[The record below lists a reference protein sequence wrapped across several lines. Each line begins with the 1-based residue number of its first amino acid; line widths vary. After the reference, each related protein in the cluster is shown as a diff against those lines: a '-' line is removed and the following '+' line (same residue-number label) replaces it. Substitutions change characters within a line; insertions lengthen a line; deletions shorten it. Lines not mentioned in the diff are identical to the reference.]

1 LHFAGALT
9 PTLRCWGRQR
19 RCRTRTHATREMVK
33 AGILDSEGCG
43 EHCYD
48 NRKCYSGC
56 CGVGTLILVI
66 ILSMSWDTVAPT
78 ELGLLKNTI
87 TGSVDLYN
95 VYPAGRYFVGP
106 AASFILFPANQ
117 KVLSYGNRSRDR
129 QRPIAARTG
138 ASGSGDTDS
147 GGQPLSLSVSFTYQ
161 LDAERLAMVY
171 GTYGQKWESSYMR
184 FAQEALT
191 DVAQR
196 FTPSE
201 FWKNRRGIEIEME
214 KAVNRTISNVGFAQV
229 KSLQLKSVGFQSSYE
244 TTITNI
250 QLQEQ
255 LKVTKSFQL
264 EVTRVLKEVD
274 VTQAETSATVAL
286 INAEAARE
294 RAQIEG
300 QANAN
305 ALEREQSVKAILY
318 RRMRDHLGWS
328 SQDFLQYIKM
338 RALNKQPTNNVVVG
352 VSAVG
357 NLPS

>member
-1 LHFAGALT
+1 MAKG
-9 PTLRCWGRQR
+9 
-19 RCRTRTHATREMVK
+19 
-33 AGILDSEGCG
+33 GILDGEAFG
-43 EHCYD
+43 EHCYEY
-48 NRKCYSGC
+48 RKGYSTC
-56 CGVGTLILVI
+56 CGVGALILVI
-66 ILSMSWDTVAPT
+66 ILSLSWDTVAPT
-78 ELGLLKNTI
+78 ELGLLQNTI
-87 TGSVDLYN
+87 TGSVDLFN
-95 VYPAGRYFVGP
+95 VYGAGRYFVGP
-106 AASFILFPANQ
+106 SAKFIHFPAQQ
-117 KVLSYGNRSRDR
+117 KILSYGNNSRDR

-147 GGQPLSLSVSFTYQ
+147 GGQPLSLSVAFTYQ
-161 LDAERLAMVY
+161 LDEVRLPMVY
-171 GTYGQKWESSYMR
+171 ATYGLNYEISYLR

-191 DVAQR
+191 DIAQR

-214 KAVNRTISNVGFAQV
+214 KAVNQTISDVGFAHV
-229 KSLQLKSVGFQSSYE
+229 KSLNLKSVGFQASYE

-274 VTQAETSATVAL
+274 VTQAETSAIVAL

-294 RAQIEG
+294 KAQIEG

-305 ALEREQSVKAILY
+305 ALEREQSVKATMY

-328 SQDFLQYIKM
+328 SPDFLQYIKM
-338 RALNKQPTNNVVVG
+338 RALNKQPSSNVVVG
-352 VSAVG
+352 VSPVG
-357 NLPS
+357 SLPS